1 MMMSKLL
8 TVFSCFAAAHM
19 SLADDACTTD
29 FKEETSMGGHA
40 MLQVSESAPH
50 GRKSPS
56 HVPSH
61 KSKVHSHAPSHESPV
76 KSNSTRLTLKSKAE
90 AKTPDASNVP
100 LSSSGYK
107 TIADMCC
114 NYEMEEFIRR
124 AVAADDLK
132 ICNEGGLE
140 GMVPYHTC
148 ENKQNYSILGTEIT
162 SSQSGACAWTAPVGE
177 ACKKISKA
185 CGSQTADPM
194 SHRRRNCGRNDNS
207 QDLDLEMQNAAT
219 QEFEDSKCGT
229 HQKYSDVE
237 SSAGVLKSCKLTGD
251 ISENQTAI
259 KACLNECCDT
269 STCIGISVKSSG
281 TTLQK
286 SFADAEQ
293 ADGSISYLHRQ
304 R

>member
-1 MMMSKLL
+1 MMAKLMM
-8 TVFSCFAAAHM
+8 VFSCFAAAHM
-19 SLADDACTTD
+19 SLANDACTTD
-29 FKEETSMGGHA
+29 FEEETSMGGHA

-50 GRKSPS
+50 GRKAPS

-61 KSKVHSHAPSHESPV
+61 KSKVHSHTRSHESPV

-140 GMVPYHTC
+140 GMVPFHTC
-148 ENKQNYSILGTEIT
+148 ENKQNYSILQKELAA
-162 SSQSGACAWTAPVGE
+162 SSSGACAWTAPVDG

-185 CGSQTADPM
+185 CGSTTADPM

-219 QEFEDSKCGT
+219 QEFVDSKCGT
-229 HQKYSDVE
+229 HQKFTDVE
-237 SSAGVLKSCKLTGD
+237 SAAGILKACSITGD
-251 ISENQTAI
+251 ISENQTAMT
-259 KACLNECCDT
+259 ACLNECCQTDE
-269 STCIGISVKSSG
+269 CIGISVKADG
-281 TTLQK
+281 TSLQK
-286 SFADAEQ
+286 NFDSAE
-293 ADGSISYLHRQ
+293 AAEGSVAYLHRQ